1 MTLTDH
7 ERPRTKPPVRRAE
20 PPTARAAAA
29 PLYVPPVPDRR
40 PKLRALLTGL
50 AALGLL
56 GGVTLVPWRD
66 LPGSGAEWR
75 QALLD
80 VGIPKQYRDLISNSG
95 LNNAPVDPAATAA
108 DEDPELTALL
118 GKAPP
123 PPETMA
129 APPADSPP
137 AAEAMPAPVPTP
149 QPKAFTALVQPPAPA
164 AAIKLAPAKTDP
176 AMAVVIAEPP
186 APTAAGYRVQIAATG
201 SDAEAKAAWRDVQRA
216 FPEETADRVLSV
228 QVAEVKGRTVR
239 RAIVTGFPTKEAA
252 KAFCATLADDGR
264 GCIPRGKE

>member
-1 MTLTDH
+1 M
-7 ERPRTKPPVRRAE
+7 RRTP

-29 PLYVPPVPDRR
+29 PLYVPPIPDRR

-75 QALLD
+75 QTLLD
-80 VGIPKQYRDLISNSG
+80 VGVPKQYRDLISNSG
-95 LNNAPVDPAATAA
+95 LKDAPVDPAATAA

-123 PPETMA
+123 PPEAMS
-129 APPADSPP
+129 APPADSP
-137 AAEAMPAPVPTP
+137 AEAMPAPVPAP
-149 QPKAFTALVQPPAPA
+149 QPKAFTALVRPPAPP
-164 AAIKLAPAKTDP
+164 AAIKLAPANTVP
-176 AMAVVIAEPP
+176 AKATVAAEPP

-201 SDAEAKAAWRDVQRA
+201 SDAEAKAAWGDVQRA
-216 FPEETADRVLSV
+216 FPEETAERVLSV